1 MKNYKIFLVQLGVL
15 LLSSFSSLHPQ
26 VFKNAKETNLVKRI
40 PIGFSWW
47 APADDDW
54 RSSLTGIAGARAGIE
69 LFPVREGLTPEDGM
83 LRLYFRSLINWRLGM
98 GSRTTYSA
106 MFNEV
111 GIQAGLFTRLNITRQ
126 HSIFA
131 GAGPLYA
138 FEFHSFEPK
147 YGGKKTVTQR
157 GAALFCTLGY
167 NFQMRDKLSLFIEFE
182 YEHFITEGLIN
193 VIVPTAGITFG
204 L

>member
-1 MKNYKIFLVQLGVL
+1 MFLLQLGVL
-15 LLSSFSSLHPQ
+15 LLSSFSSLYPQ

-69 LFPVREGLTPEDGM
+69 LFPVKEDLTPEDGM
-83 LRLYFRSLINWRLGM
+83 LRLYFRSLINWRLGT
-98 GSRTTYSA
+98 GSKTTYSA

-111 GIQAGLFTRLNITRQ
+111 GLQAGAFVRLNITRQ
-126 HSIFA
+126 HAIFA
-131 GAGPLYA
+131 GAGPMYA
-138 FEFHSFEPK
+138 FEICTFDHK
-147 YGGKKTVTQR
+147 YGSRKTETRR
-157 GAALFCTLGY
+157 GAALFLTAGY
-167 NFQMRDKLSLFIEFE
+167 SFQIKPRTSLFLEVE
-182 YEHFITEGLIN
+182 YNHFITEGLIN
-193 VIVPTAGITFG
+193 SIIPTAGITFG

>member
-1 MKNYKIFLVQLGVL
+1 MFLVQLGL
-15 LLSSFSSLHPQ
+15 LLLTTASSLHSQ
-26 VFKNAKETNLVKRI
+26 ILKNAERTSLTARI

-69 LFPVREGLTPEDGM
+69 LFPVKAGLTPEDGM
-83 LRLYFRSLINWRLGM
+83 LRLYFRSLINWRLGT

-131 GAGPLYA
+131 GAGPMYA
-138 FEFHSFEPK
+138 
-147 YGGKKTVTQR
+147 
-157 GAALFCTLGY
+157 
-167 NFQMRDKLSLFIEFE
+167 
-182 YEHFITEGLIN
+182 
-193 VIVPTAGITFG
+193 
-204 L
+204 

>member
-1 MKNYKIFLVQLGVL
+1 MNRMKNYKMFLLQLGVL
-15 LLSSFSSLHPQ
+15 LLSSFSSLYPH
-26 VFKNAKETNLVKRI
+26 VFKNAKETSLVKRI

-54 RSSLTGIAGARAGIE
+54 RSSLTGLAGAR
-69 LFPVREGLTPEDGM
+69 PM
-83 LRLYFRSLINWRLGM
+83 
-98 GSRTTYSA
+98 
-106 MFNEV
+106 
-111 GIQAGLFTRLNITRQ
+111 
-126 HSIFA
+126 
-131 GAGPLYA
+131 YA

-193 VIVPTAGITFG
+193 VIVPTAGISLG

>member
-1 MKNYKIFLVQLGVL
+1 MKNYKMFLVHLGVL

-26 VFKNAKETNLVKRI
+26 VFKNVKETSLVKRI

-69 LFPVREGLTPEDGM
+69 LFPVKEGLTPEDGM
-83 LRLYFRSLINWRLGM
+83 LRLYFRSLINWRLGT
-98 GSRTTYSA
+98 GSKTTYSA
-106 MFNEV
+106 MFNEF
-111 GIQAGLFTRLNITRQ
+111 GLQAGAFVRLNITRQ
-126 HSIFA
+126 HAIFI

-138 FEFHSFEPK
+138 VEVCTFEPK
-147 YGGKKTVTQR
+147 YGSKKTVTQR
-157 GAALFCTLGY
+157 GTALFCTAGY
-167 NFQMRDKLSLFIEFE
+167 NFQMKDNFSLFIEFE